1 MRMKNTQNS
10 IFYHLA
16 LWLPIA
22 LATPLIIFIQNPDDF
37 TGQLLTQVLLLLTA
51 TCFLTLTS
59 WLIVNILP
67 SPLNKLVVSL
77 ILAFATAL
85 VIQGYI
91 VHGLIDFGQLDG
103 SIINWKGL
111 GPIYR
116 TEYKAILLALII
128 LTILYL
134 SLPKILKSISSL
146 LIIFS
151 LAQLLI
157 VLPSYF
163 QREAPVKTANDFDD
177 SVYEFSSEKN
187 IIHILAD
194 GFQADLVKQVF
205 EDNPELAKEFTGF
218 NFFDNHLGRF
228 QGTAPTIPSIL
239 TGKFFDLNQGY
250 NPEST
255 RINIENNSYTNTLL
269 ENNYR
274 LDYVT
279 ISNIH
284 CNTQAH
290 SCINRSFNDLKSR
303 GFAKENVFSSIMLL
317 FDISL
322 FRHSPLYLKKRIHD
336 NGAWLFSVK
345 LSSFWSKYPDPV
357 IREWTNNMVVK
368 SNQPMY
374 KWYHFIGTHIPAQWD
389 ENCQYIGRQP
399 QSREFY
405 KAQTHCVLKGMGN
418 LFNKMKLEGIYDNS
432 IIVINGDHGCNVPAN
447 DLYGVANNSSVFTDS
462 FIGVTRPVFMMKKK
476 QAHQPLNIHSK
487 PTRLIDIAP
496 SILSEAGLN
505 HSNFMGESAFVNE
518 DNRGRGVSRTFNR
531 YVSKTFWGGDPIG
544 FDEYQV
550 TGDIKDRGNWELI
563 AMNNRTP
570 APSLYEYM
578 SFDTA
583 YDFSKGIS
591 LSKAQTKTQKE
602 AYIFGTEFYI
612 LLSDI
617 PKKAQKVSMT
627 LQVPPYSRG
636 QSISLSVNNKQISD
650 EILLNDKGDEW
661 ITQDIHIPE
670 NTLKA
675 ENNLFKFEFSK
686 AGISNAKRPVSVKI
700 RSIYLY

>member
-1 MRMKNTQNS
+1 MRMKSTHNS
-10 IFYHLA
+10 FLYHFA

-37 TGQLLTQVLLLLTA
+37 TGQILTQVFLLLTT
-51 TCFLTLTS
+51 TCLLTLTS
-59 WLIVNILP
+59 WLFVKILP
-67 SPLNKLVVSL
+67 SPLNKLVISL
-77 ILAFATAL
+77 ILAFATAM
-85 VIQGYI
+85 VVQGYI
-91 VHGLIDFGQLDG
+91 VHGLIEFGQLDG

-128 LTILYL
+128 LTILFL

-163 QREAPVKTANDFDD
+163 QRETPVKAADDFDA

-194 GFQADLVKQVF
+194 GFQSDLVKQVF
-205 EDNPELAKEFTGF
+205 EDNPELAKDFIGF
-218 NFFDNHLGRF
+218 NFFENHLGRF

-255 RINIENNSYTNTLL
+255 RVNIENNSYTNTLL

-274 LDYVT
+274 LDYVA
-279 ISNIH
+279 ISNIY
-284 CNTQAH
+284 CSKQAH
-290 SCINRSFNDLKSR
+290 NCINRSFNDLKSR
-303 GFAKENVFSSIMLL
+303 GFSKENIFSSLMLL

-345 LSSFWSKYPDPV
+345 LTNFWSKYPDPV
-357 IREWTNNMVVK
+357 IREWTSNMVVK
-368 SNQPMY
+368 SKQPMY

-399 QSREFY
+399 QSRSFY
-405 KAQTHCVLKGMGN
+405 KDQTHCVLKGMAN

-447 DLYGVANNSSVFTDS
+447 DLYGVAKNSSVFTDS

-476 QAHQPLNIHSK
+476 QASHPLNFNSK

-505 HSNFMGESAFVNE
+505 HSTFDGKSAFNNE
-518 DNRGRGVSRTFNR
+518 ENNSLTRTFNR
-531 YVSKTFWGGDPIG
+531 YVSNTFWGGNPIG
-544 FDEYQV
+544 YDEYQIK
-550 TGDIKDRGNWELI
+550 GDVRNRENWSLI
-563 AMNNRTP
+563 AMNNRDS
-570 APSLYEYM
+570 APTHYDHM
-578 SFDTA
+578 SFDSV
-583 YDFSKGIS
+583 YYFSKGIS
-591 LSKAQTKTQKE
+591 LSKAKAKSQKE
-602 AYIFGTEFYI
+602 AYIFGTEFHV

-617 PKKAQKVSMT
+617 TNKAQKVTIT

-636 QSISLSVNNKQISD
+636 QSISLFINNRQISE
-650 EILLNDKGDEW
+650 EISLNDNDNEW
-661 ITQDIHIPE
+661 ITQDIIIPKD
-670 NTLKA
+670 TLNPK
-675 ENNLFKFEFSK
+675 NNLFNFVFAK
-686 AGISNAKRPVSVKI
+686 AGMSNAKRPVSVKVK
-700 RSIYLY
+700 SIYLN